1 MPGPLLWST
10 TVFARRNFTSI
21 PNNKKMIF
29 LQELVTADTF
39 EWFNKL
45 PEKFFVRLLVDLL
58 TVTILIR
65 LIYYR
70 LYRRTDL
77 FLTFFGFNLVIFLIT
92 YLLNKVQ
99 MSMGAAFG
107 LFAVFSMLRY
117 RTEGLSAKDMTYLF
131 IVISLGLI
139 SAIIKGS
146 WDELG
151 LVNGMI
157 LLSVWLL
164 EGNWL
169 IKRELTK
176 NVQYDKIE
184 LIVPERR
191 DELIRDLRARTGLDI
206 HRVEIQTMDFLR
218 DSALIMIFY
227 YQTKTKNEK
236 KVEETVL
243 ENS

>member
-1 MPGPLLWST
+1 
-10 TVFARRNFTSI
+10 
-21 PNNKKMIF
+21 MIF
-29 LQELVTADTF
+29 LQELTTPDTF

-45 PEKFFVRLLVDLL
+45 PEKFFVRLLVDVL
-58 TVTILIR
+58 TTTILVR

-70 LYRRTDL
+70 IYRRTDL
-77 FLTFFGFNLVIFLIT
+77 FLTFFGFNFVIFLIT

-131 IVISLGLI
+131 IVISVGLI

-157 LLSVWLL
+157 LFVVWLL
-164 EGNWL
+164 EGNLL

-176 NVQYDKIE
+176 NIQYDRIE
-184 LIVPERR
+184 LITPERQE
-191 DELIRDLRARTGLDI
+191 ELLEDLRVRTGLAV
-206 HRVEIQTMDFLR
+206 HRVEIQTMDFLK

-227 YQTKTKNEK
+227 YQGTVKNQ
-236 KVEETVL
+236 VL
-243 ENS
+243 RVAHNPTE

>member
-1 MPGPLLWST
+1 
-10 TVFARRNFTSI
+10 
-21 PNNKKMIF
+21 MIF
-29 LQELVTADTF
+29 LQELTSADTF

-58 TVTILIR
+58 TVTVLIR

-70 LYRRTDL
+70 IYRRTDL
-77 FLTFFGFNLVIFLIT
+77 FLTFFGFNLIIFLIT

-157 LLSVWLL
+157 VLAVWLL

-191 DELIRDLRARTGLDI
+191 AELIRDLRARTGLDI
-206 HRVEIQTMDFLR
+206 HRVEVQTMDFLR

-227 YQTKTKNEK
+227 YQTKTKNEQK
-236 KVEETVL
+236 SEETVL
-243 ENS
+243 ENV

>member
-1 MPGPLLWST
+1 
-10 TVFARRNFTSI
+10 
-21 PNNKKMIF
+21 MIF
-29 LQELVTADTF
+29 LQELTTSESF

-45 PEKFFVRLLVDLL
+45 PEKFFIRLLIDVL
-58 TVTILIR
+58 TTTILVR
-65 LIYYR
+65 FIYFR
-70 LYRRTDL
+70 NYRRTDL

-131 IVISLGLI
+131 IVISMGLI

-151 LVNGMI
+151 LVNGMV

-164 EGNWL
+164 EGNL
-169 IKRELTK
+169 LMKRELTK
-176 NVQYDKIE
+176 SVQYDRIE
-184 LIVPERR
+184 LILPERR
-191 DELIRDLRARTGLDI
+191 EELLQDLRGRTGLDI
-206 HRVEIQTMDFLR
+206 HRVEIQAMDFLK
-218 DSALIMIFY
+218 DSALITIFY
-227 YQTKTKNEK
+227 YQTNAKNEK
-236 KVEETVL
+236 IHFRC
-243 ENS
+243 

>member
-1 MPGPLLWST
+1 ML
-10 TVFARRNFTSI
+10 
-21 PNNKKMIF
+21 F
-29 LQELVTADTF
+29 LQELTTPDTF

-45 PEKFFVRLLVDLL
+45 PEKFFVRLLVDVL
-58 TVTILIR
+58 TTTILVR

-70 LYRRTDL
+70 IYRRTDL
-77 FLTFFGFNLVIFLIT
+77 FLTFFGFNIVIFLIT

-131 IVISLGLI
+131 IVISVGLI

-157 LLSVWLL
+157 LLVVWLL
-164 EGNWL
+164 EGNLL

-176 NVQYDKIE
+176 NIQYDRIE
-184 LIVPERR
+184 LITPERQE
-191 DELIRDLRARTGLDI
+191 ELLEDLRVRTGLAV
-206 HRVEIQTMDFLR
+206 HRVEVQTMDFLK

-227 YQTKTKNEK
+227 YQGTVKNQ
-236 KVEETVL
+236 VL
-243 ENS
+243 RVAHNPTE

>member
-1 MPGPLLWST
+1 ML
-10 TVFARRNFTSI
+10 
-21 PNNKKMIF
+21 F
-29 LQELVTADTF
+29 LQELTTPDTF

-45 PEKFFVRLLVDLL
+45 PEKFFVRLLVDVL
-58 TVTILIR
+58 TTTILVR
-65 LIYYR
+65 LIYFR
-70 LYRRTDL
+70 IYRRTDL
-77 FLTFFGFNLVIFLIT
+77 FLTFFGFNFVIFLIT

-131 IVISLGLI
+131 IVISVGLI

-157 LLSVWLL
+157 LLVVWLL
-164 EGNWL
+164 EGNL
-169 IKRELTK
+169 LVKRELTK
-176 NVQYDKIE
+176 NIQYDRIE
-184 LIVPERR
+184 LITPERQE
-191 DELIRDLRARTGLDI
+191 ELLEDLRLRTGLAV
-206 HRVEIQTMDFLR
+206 HRVEVQTMDFLK

-227 YQTKTKNEK
+227 YQGTVKNQVIRVAHNPTE
-236 KVEETVL
+236 
-243 ENS
+243 

>member
-1 MPGPLLWST
+1 MPGPLLRST
-10 TVFARRNFTSI
+10 TIFTRRNFTSVF
-21 PNNKKMIF
+21 NDKKMIF

-157 LLSVWLL
+157 VLSVWLL

-227 YQTKTKNEK
+227 YQTKNKNEK

>member
-1 MPGPLLWST
+1 ML
-10 TVFARRNFTSI
+10 
-21 PNNKKMIF
+21 F
-29 LQELVTADTF
+29 LQELTTPDTF

-45 PEKFFVRLLVDLL
+45 PEKFFVRLLVDVL
-58 TVTILIR
+58 TTTILVR

-70 LYRRTDL
+70 IYRRTDL
-77 FLTFFGFNLVIFLIT
+77 FLTFFAFNFVIFLIT

-131 IVISLGLI
+131 IVISVGLI

-157 LLSVWLL
+157 LLVVWLL
-164 EGNWL
+164 EGNL
-169 IKRELTK
+169 LVKRELTK
-176 NVQYDKIE
+176 SIQYDRIE
-184 LIVPERR
+184 LITPERQE
-191 DELIRDLRARTGLDI
+191 ELLEDLRVRTGLAV
-206 HRVEIQTMDFLR
+206 HRVEVQTMDFLK

-227 YQTKTKNEK
+227 YQGTAIKSQ
-236 KVEETVL
+236 VTVSSL
-243 ENS
+243 QEVN

>member
-1 MPGPLLWST
+1 
-10 TVFARRNFTSI
+10 
-21 PNNKKMIF
+21 MIF
-29 LQELVTADTF
+29 LQELATADAF

-45 PEKFFVRLLVDLL
+45 PEKFFVRLMVDLL
-58 TVTILIR
+58 TVTILVR

-139 SAIIKGS
+139 SAIIKGG

-151 LVNGMI
+151 LVNGI
-157 LLSVWLL
+157 IVLSVWLL

-184 LIVPERR
+184 LIVPERHA
-191 DELIRDLRARTGLDI
+191 ELIRDLRARTGLDI

-227 YQTKTKNEK
+227 YQTKTKN
-236 KVEETVL
+236 VQQSEETVL
-243 ENS
+243 ENA